1 MNIYEIDI
9 IENAIERI
17 AKENDGEI
25 PEFYL
30 KQLVEAQAQSI
41 AQIENLVKYIRHAE
55 QFIDACKDEEKRI
68 SDRRRTTENRIESIK
83 KYLTPFVDD
92 RGKFDA
98 GTFTLS
104 TRKSSSVELEDNF
117 NDPDYCIQIISYKPD
132 KKKIK
137 LDIESGKEIPGAKLI
152 EKKNLQIK

>member
-1 MNIYEIDI
+1 MNIYDVSI
-9 IENAIERI
+9 IENELERI
-17 AKENDGEI
+17 AEANDGEI
-25 PEFYL
+25 PSEL
-30 KQLVEAQAQSI
+30 LQKLVEAQTSSLEQVGK
-41 AQIENLVKYIRHAE
+41 LVKYIKYAE
-55 QFIDACKDEEKRI
+55 SFIDTCKSEEKRI
-68 SDRRRTTENRIESIK
+68 ADRRRIVENRIASIK
-83 KYLTPFVDD
+83 NYLVPFVE
-92 RGKFDA
+92 KNKKVEA